1 MEGVKES
8 GVAGVRDVRGGIG
21 ALVVVIERAVEVVFV
36 FVEFEDVVAR

>member
-1 MEGVKES
+1 M

-21 ALVVVIERAVEVVFV
+21 ALVVVIEREVEEVVFV